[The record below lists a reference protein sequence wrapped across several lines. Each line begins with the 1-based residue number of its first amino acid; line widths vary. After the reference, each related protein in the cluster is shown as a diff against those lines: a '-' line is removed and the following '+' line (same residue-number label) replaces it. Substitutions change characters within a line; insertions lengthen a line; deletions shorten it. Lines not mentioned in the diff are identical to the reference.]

1 MSFSLGNRRLIVCSK
16 CHSWCDVL
24 KLLVEKIDF
33 ISLTLAS
40 SPLDF
45 MSMPSVDLI
54 PVAGWMINSETSLN
68 LNK

>member
-1 MSFSLGNRRLIVCSK
+1 M
-16 CHSWCDVL
+16 